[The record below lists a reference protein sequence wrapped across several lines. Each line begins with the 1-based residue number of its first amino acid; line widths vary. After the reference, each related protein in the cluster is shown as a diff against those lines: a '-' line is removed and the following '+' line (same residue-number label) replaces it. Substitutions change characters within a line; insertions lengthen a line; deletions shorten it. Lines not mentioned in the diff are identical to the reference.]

1 MSVLLC
7 VLLLCT
13 QTFGLEELTVMSGR
27 DATLHLGCSD
37 GEVTLIEWTRSDLQP
52 LKYVF
57 LYRNARSYANYQNPG
72 YRGRVELRNPEI
84 KDGDV
89 SITVK
94 NVSVDD
100 AGLYKCRTIV
110 KENGN
115 STEFRKDINLRVTDS
130 GESEGQTSSL
140 VWDKENEDE
149 ENKVEE
155 KSEAAKSEEGKSEE
169 GKSDERK
176 SEEGKSENSVA
187 LIAGVSVT
195 VGIVCV
201 GIIVLVLSKKRNDSK
216 KSVPSEA
223 NYNLI

>member
-27 DATLHLGCSD
+27 DATLHLGCSE
-37 GEVTLIEWTRSDLQP
+37 GEVTLIEWTRPDLQP

-57 LYRNARSYANYQNPG
+57 LYRNARSYENYQNPG
-72 YRGRVELRNPEI
+72 YHGRVELRNPEI

-94 NVSVDD
+94 NVSVND
-100 AGLYKCRTIV
+100 AGLYRCRTIV
-110 KENGN
+110 KESGN
-115 STEFRKDINLRVTDS
+115 NTEFRKDINLRVTDS

-155 KSEAAKSEEGKSEE
+155 KSEA

-187 LIAGVSVT
+187 LIAGVPAT

-201 GIIVLVLSKKRNDSK
+201 GIIVLLLSKKRNNSK

>member
-1 MSVLLC
+1 MSQYLRDILFVSLAL
-7 VLLLCT
+7 VID
-13 QTFGLEELTVMSGR
+13 GLEELTVMSGR
-27 DATLHLGCSD
+27 DATLQSWCSSN

-57 LYRNARSYANYQNPG
+57 LYRNARSYGNYQNPG

-115 STEFRKDINLRVTDS
+115 STEFRRDINLRVTDS
-130 GESEGQTSSL
+130 GQTQQ
-140 VWDKENEDE
+140 
-149 ENKVEE
+149 VEW
-155 KSEAAKSEEGKSEE
+155 SEESKVRPANIQFL
-169 GKSDERK
+169 KK
-176 SEEGKSENSVA
+176 NENTPMEMVDA
-187 LIAGVSVT
+187 GAGADAGVVVAAVAPVVAVVAIVAI
-195 VGIVCV
+195 VGIV
-201 GIIVLVLSKKRNDSK
+201 
-216 KSVPSEA
+216 KSEKCLPGTVV
-223 NYNLI
+223 